1 MSVIRGIFR
10 FVLVMGAS
18 IFAPMIIFSLVNLS
32 GVIEMMDEGRIPS
45 FITYPIIG
53 GLSLFL
59 PSIILRIVF
68 KSITWIKKGF
78 QKNLAE
84 SLR

>member
-18 IFAPMIIFSLVNLS
+18 IFAPIIIFSLVNLS
-32 GVIEMMDEGRIPS
+32 GVIEMMDEGRIPG

-59 PSIILRIVF
+59 PAIILRIVF

-78 QKNLAE
+78 QKDVAE
-84 SLR
+84 FSR